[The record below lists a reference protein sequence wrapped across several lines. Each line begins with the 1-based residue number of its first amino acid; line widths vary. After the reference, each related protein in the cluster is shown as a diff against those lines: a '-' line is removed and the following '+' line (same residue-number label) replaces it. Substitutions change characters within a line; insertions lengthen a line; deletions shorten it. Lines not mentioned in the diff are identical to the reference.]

1 MDSETDIKT
10 IITPESN
17 LKFGRSLREIFSYR
31 ELLWQLTWRDFRIR
45 YAQTFLGLLW
55 ALIQPLLT
63 LLIFILVFNKAIQVN
78 TGSVPYAVFA
88 MTGMW
93 AWSYFSYVL
102 SQSGQ
107 SLIQSQ
113 ALITKV
119 YFPRLLIPLSKSLV
133 GFIDFFVA
141 SLLLI
146 VLMIG
151 FHFLPSGNSY
161 ALPFFILMLVLF
173 SLSLGIWFSA
183 LTIRFRDLQHTI
195 PFIVQLGLYLT
206 PIGYPSSLIPSAYKN
221 LFYLNPMAS
230 IVDGF
235 RWSLLGMPLPNP
247 HFLWLSGAMILFLF
261 IAGIWYFCR
270 VESSMADFI

>member
-1 MDSETDIKT
+1 MKT
-10 IITPESN
+10 IITAKRN
-17 LKFGRSLREIFSYR
+17 LKFSQSLKEIFSYR

-45 YAQTFLGLLW
+45 YAQTLLGLLW
-55 ALIQPLLT
+55 ALIQPVLT
-63 LLIFILVFNKAIQVN
+63 LLIFILVFNKAIRVN
-78 TGSVPYAVFA
+78 TGEIPYAVFA

-133 GFIDFFVA
+133 GFIDFFIA
-141 SLLLI
+141 FLLLI
-146 VLMIG
+146 ILMIG
-151 FHFLPSGNSY
+151 FHISPSKNSF
-161 ALPFFILMLVLF
+161 ALPFFILMLVMF
-173 SLSLGIWFSA
+173 SLALGIWFSA
-183 LTIRFRDLQHTI
+183 LTIRFRDLQYTI
-195 PFIVQLGLYLT
+195 PFLVQLGLYLT
-206 PIGYPSSLIPSAYKN
+206 PIGYPASLIPAPYKN

-235 RWSLLGMPLPNP
+235 RWSLLGVALPNAD
-247 HFLWLSGAMILFLF
+247 FLWLNGAMILVLF
-261 IAGIWYFCR
+261 AGGIMYFRR
-270 VESSMADFI
+270 VENLMADFI